1 MGEKPLT
8 VMLVEDNPD
17 DIILTKRAIERH
29 NPNINIDVATNV
41 EECLKKLPE
50 EDYSLVLLD
59 YNLPKR
65 NGLKILKDIRK
76 EGYDIP
82 IIMVTGQGDEMVA
95 VESIKQG
102 AQDYIIKSANY
113 LKILPGTISKVIE
126 GYKLKKEKERLEQ
139 RLIQSEK
146 LAGIGTLASG
156 IAHEINNPL
165 QGICGSAE
173 IIRDAEDI
181 DITVKYADDILKLSK
196 RIATII
202 DNLSLYS
209 RVVQKEEI
217 SLVKVNDMIDESLN
231 LMKLSPHFTDIE
243 LVKDYKASSM
253 ININPI
259 EITQVFMNIIKN
271 AIEAMNGKGRLTIS
285 TRDKERLT
293 EVEIDDIGIGIPE
306 DLINRIFEPFYT
318 TKEPGQGTGLGLSV
332 VHRIVERYGGMI
344 DVRSKAGR
352 GTTFTVKLP
361 MW

>member
-1 MGEKPLT
+1 MEKRPLNI
-8 VMLVEDNPD
+8 MLVEDDPD
-17 DIILTKRAIERH
+17 DIILTKRVIKRH
-29 NPNINIDVATNV
+29 NSNFNIDTATNV
-41 EECLKKLPE
+41 EECLNKLSKGV
-50 EDYSLVLLD
+50 YSVVLLD

-82 IIMVTGQGDEMVA
+82 VIMVTGQGDEMVA

-102 AQDYIIKSANY
+102 AQDYIIKSTNY

-126 GYKLKKEKERLEQ
+126 GYKLKKEKEKLEQ

-181 DITVKYADDILKLSK
+181 DITIKYAKDILKLSK

-202 DNLSLYS
+202 DKLSLYS

-217 SLVKVNDMIDESLN
+217 SLVKVNDMIEESLK
-231 LMKLSPHFTDIE
+231 LMKLSPHFTDIK
-243 LVKDYKASSM
+243 LVKDCKASSM

-271 AIEAMNGKGRLTIS
+271 AVEAMNGTGRLTIS

-293 EVEIDDIGIGIPE
+293 EVEIDDTGIGIKE
-306 DLINRIFEPFYT
+306 DQINRIFEPFYT
-318 TKEPGQGTGLGLSV
+318 TKEPGKGTGLGLSV
-332 VHRIVERYGGMI
+332 VHRIVERYGGMVEVKNKI
-344 DVRSKAGR
+344 GR
-352 GTTFTVKLP
+352 GATFIVKLP

>member
-29 NPNINIDVATNV
+29 NPNFNIDVATNV

-82 IIMVTGQGDEMVA
+82 IIMVTGQGDEMIA

-231 LMKLSPHFTDIE
+231 LMRLSPHFTDIE
-243 LVKDYKASSM
+243 LAKDYKASSV

-271 AIEAMNGKGRLTIS
+271 SIEAMNGKGRLAIS

-293 EVEIDDIGIGIPE
+293 EVEIDDTGIGIPE

-344 DVRSKAGR
+344 DVRSKTGR